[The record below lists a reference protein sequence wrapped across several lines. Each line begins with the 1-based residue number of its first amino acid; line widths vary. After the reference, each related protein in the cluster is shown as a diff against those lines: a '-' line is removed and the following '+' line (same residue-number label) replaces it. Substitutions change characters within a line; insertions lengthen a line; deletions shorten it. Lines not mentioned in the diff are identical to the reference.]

1 MTIGNRIKDARIRKG
16 LSQEELAK
24 AINSTKQA
32 IYKYENEMIEVVNTK
47 EKIENILM
55 RFNDKDIALIQD
67 LVESKYQQKELAEKY
82 GVTQGGISCR
92 IGFLTRK
99 FFDYYCE
106 KEEK

>member
-1 MTIGNRIKDARIRKG
+1 MFTDKVCKPETDIFHAFN
-16 LSQEELAK
+16 LY
-24 AINSTKQA
+24 
-32 IYKYENEMIEVVNTK
+32 YKYENEMIEVVNKK